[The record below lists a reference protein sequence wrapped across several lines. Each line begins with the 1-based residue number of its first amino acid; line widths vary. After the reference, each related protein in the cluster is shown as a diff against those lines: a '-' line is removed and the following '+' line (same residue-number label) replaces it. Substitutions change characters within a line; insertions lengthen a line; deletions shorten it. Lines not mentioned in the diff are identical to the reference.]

1 LNRILLSL
9 LLFVMGFVLMI
20 VVEGLLGNV
29 MLPEIIIAVL
39 VGLIAA
45 IAVPLIAIRVM
56 ARKAQAEEA

>member
-1 LNRILLSL
+1 
-9 LLFVMGFVLMI
+9 MGFVLML
-20 VVEGLLGNV
+20 VLEGLLGNV

>member
-45 IAVPLIAIRVM
+45 IAVPLVAIRVM

>member
-9 LLFVMGFVLMI
+9 LLFVMGFVLML
-20 VVEGLLGNV
+20 VLEGLLGNV